1 MSATEF
7 SVVWWDELGL
17 SYRDA
22 SFVDADTAVRAA
34 KAITDLPTA
43 RAGMVQRVIIT
54 DGGDFTNFEWKHGI
68 GVTYPQPGGS
78 A

>member
-1 MSATEF
+1 MSASEF
-7 SVVWWDELGL
+7 SVWWFDPDGYSHPEKC
-17 SYRDA
+17 
-22 SFVDADTAVRAA
+22 FVDAETAVRLAFSLTERPAA
-34 KAITDLPTA
+34 KL
-43 RAGMVQRVIIT
+43 GMIRRVIIT